1 MADIKNETT
10 SDCHEGCWQCKG
22 ERSREQGGA
31 GNQRHVVNQGCKGD
45 PSLPLPLP
53 APPEKCSCS
62 YILCVFVGVNNTS
75 TLSGYSGGCKEG
87 VAGTCHMMA
96 AQINC
101 NYLVHA
107 FRPRTPPSPC
117 IPFCILN
124 PLWENVSSK
133 NFVVNSKWHWPLL
146 LHSLCECVYE

>member
-31 GNQRHVVNQGCKGD
+31 GNQRHVVNQGYKAD
-45 PSLPLPLP
+45 PPPLVLP

-75 TLSGYSGGCKEG
+75 ALSGYSGGCVGG

-107 FRPRTPPSPC
+107 FRSRTPPLPALFLHTQSPLGKC
-117 IPFCILN
+117 QFQKFCGQLKMA
-124 PLWENVSSK
+124 LAALVA
-133 NFVVNSKWHWPLL
+133 F
-146 LHSLCECVYE
+146 SL